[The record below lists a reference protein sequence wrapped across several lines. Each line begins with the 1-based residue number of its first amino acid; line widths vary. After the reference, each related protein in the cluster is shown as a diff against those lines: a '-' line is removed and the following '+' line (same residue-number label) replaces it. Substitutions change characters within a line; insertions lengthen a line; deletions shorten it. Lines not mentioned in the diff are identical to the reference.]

1 MGKKSDVKKGRNLFV
16 IMRAEIRKLINSL
29 RTCIYMSIVIYYYK
43 HN

>member
-1 MGKKSDVKKGRNLFV
+1 MGKKSDVKKRRNLFV

-29 RTCIYMSIVIYYYK
+29 RMCIYMSIVIYYYK